1 MSAGTTAVVLAGGKG
16 SRMGGQVKKQYMQL
30 NGRPLLAYCLE
41 TFENSP
47 EVDDIILVCG
57 EGDETWCREQ
67 IVRKYGFTKIRKIT
81 VGGKERYHSVWNGLK
96 AAENCGIVMIHDGA
110 RPFVTESMLKR
121 LLAGVQETG
130 ACIAAVPVKD
140 TIKMADQDQLVEETL
155 PRQKLWAVQTPQVFS
170 YELAYQAY
178 EKLLGAGESGEGRD
192 DAALSGITDD
202 AMVVE
207 LLGDARVKL
216 VEGSYDNL
224 KITTPEDLD
233 LAEQILKKKN

>member
-1 MSAGTTAVVLAGGKG
+1 
-16 SRMGGQVKKQYMQL
+16 
-30 NGRPLLAYCLE
+30 
-41 TFENSP
+41 
-47 EVDDIILVCG
+47 
-57 EGDETWCREQ
+57 
-67 IVRKYGFTKIRKIT
+67 
-81 VGGKERYHSVWNGLK
+81 
-96 AAENCGIVMIHDGA
+96 
-110 RPFVTESMLKR
+110 
-121 LLAGVQETG
+121 
-130 ACIAAVPVKD
+130 
-140 TIKMADQDQLVEETL
+140 MADQDQLVEETL